1 MNLLSDLVR
10 SPVRAELLRVFF
22 GLHRSRLYRA
32 EIIALM
38 PFAKE
43 SVETQLNALKRM
55 GLVISEKD
63 GNRAYYS
70 ANTSH
75 PLYSDLRN
83 IVLKT
88 VGLHDVLASALSD
101 PEVEFA
107 FVFGSIAA
115 GTETPE
121 SDIDLM
127 VIGAVTEYRLAQL
140 LRGIGERLGREI
152 NPHVYTHSEIIRR
165 IEANDHF
172 LNDVLSKPRLFLT
185 GNEHDFAQLAQRRVD
200 PASQVEP

>member
-1 MNLLSDLVR
+1 MNLLTDLVR

-22 GLHRSRLYRA
+22 GLRQGSLYRA
-32 EIIALM
+32 ELIALM

-101 PEVEFA
+101 PDIEFA

-115 GTETPE
+115 RTEKPE
-121 SDIDLM
+121 SDVDLM
-127 VIGAVTEYRLAQL
+127 VIGAVTEFRLAQL
-140 LRGIGERLGREI
+140 LRGVGEQLGREI
-152 NPHVYTHSEIIRR
+152 NPHVYTRGEIIRR
-165 IEANDHF
+165 LETNDHF

-200 PASQVEP
+200 PAP

>member
-1 MNLLSDLVR
+1 MKLLSDLVR

-22 GLHRSRLYRA
+22 GLRQGSLYRA
-32 EIIALM
+32 ELIAQM

-55 GLVISEKD
+55 GLVVSEKD

-83 IVLKT
+83 IVLTT

-121 SDIDLM
+121 SDIDLI
-127 VIGAVTEYRLAQL
+127 IGAVTEYRLAQL
-140 LRGIGERLGREI
+140 LRGIGEQLGREI

>member
-1 MNLLSDLVR
+1 MLKTTRPSRANQPAFAGCYPHSSVKLLSDLVR

-22 GLHRSRLYRA
+22 GLRQGSLYRA
-32 EIIALM
+32 ELIAQM

-55 GLVISEKD
+55 GLVVSEKD

-83 IVLKT
+83 IVLTT

-127 VIGAVTEYRLAQL
+127 VIGAVTEYRFSSKLKEPELMFIPTAKSSA
-140 LRGIGERLGREI
+140 G
-152 NPHVYTHSEIIRR
+152 
-165 IEANDHF
+165 
-172 LNDVLSKPRLFLT
+172 SKPMITSSTTCFRSP
-185 GNEHDFAQLAQRRVD
+185 V
-200 PASQVEP
+200 SS